1 MNPLFRGISVARTG
15 GPTLKSVRHMKNLSA
30 VLHEIR
36 HRSVG
41 IDQIPYE
48 AYTDPLGYV
57 RWDPNFLDAYPD
69 LNPLKTIQESL
80 VECSIPDASEAFR
93 VENRN
98 LERGTVA
105 NRIVERALSRK
116 LSANLD
122 MHFHERSFGF
132 RPGRSPEM
140 AILEVR
146 KAVRDGAHW
155 ALKTDFQDFFESV
168 DRTILEN
175 KLRETIPDEAMCDA
189 LMAVTSPA
197 VVVHARTLQRR
208 NGLPQGNGLSP
219 FLSNLYL
226 HSFDEACSHLEYFRY
241 ADDMLVLGRSW
252 KEVTEALRH
261 IRRLGRS
268 LGLRLNPKKTFVC
281 DLYMKPLVF
290 LGYELRGGNIYP
302 PEEAIRR
309 LQQKLEFRGIGDR
322 KALLEGFV
330 HRYRIGPV
338 RKTFRRLDRQLHQLL
353 PPGMSLVSL
362 LEVIRQRERDIRR
375 RKQQQID
382 GGQLR
387 PSHGQGCGIPDEK
400 AVSGSPPHPAQP
412 GAATPDGT
420 AAPALREYPPILE
433 ETPMRSPEY
442 LNFIRTR
449 PCSFCGNPL
458 TEPHHCIKRLRGI
471 SEARLAQ
478 KGSDYLA
485 IPVCR
490 KCHEDIRDGRL
501 QPRREEYLELCLI
514 NLICYLDASQKRE
527 NPATVDAAVP
537 LGG

>member
-1 MNPLFRGISVARTG
+1 MA
-15 GPTLKSVRHMKNLSA
+15 NLSA
-30 VLHEIR
+30 VLHEINR
-36 HRSVG
+36 RPVG
-41 IDQIPYE
+41 VDGIPYE
-48 AYTDPLGYV
+48 AYVDPLAYV
-57 RWDPNFLDAYPD
+57 RWDPNLLNFCPNLD
-69 LNPLKTIQESL
+69 PLRTIQESL
-80 VECSIPDASEAFR
+80 IECPIPDASEAFR

-105 NRIVERALSRK
+105 NRIVERAITRK
-116 LSANLD
+116 LTSNVD
-122 MHFHERSFGF
+122 RCFSDRSFGY

-146 KAVRDGAHW
+146 KAVHGGSHW
-155 ALKTDFQDFFESV
+155 ALKVDFESFFDSI
-168 DRTILEN
+168 DRRVMESQ
-175 KLRETIPDEAMCDA
+175 LRETIADEVLCDA
-189 LMAVTSPA
+189 VMTVTAPA
-197 VVVHARTLQRR
+197 IVIHGRTVQRR

-226 HSFDEACSHLEYFRY
+226 HRFDEACSHLEYFRY

-252 KEVTEALRH
+252 EEVTEALRH

-268 LGLRLNPKKTFVC
+268 LGLRLKPKKTFIC
-281 DLYMKPLVF
+281 DLYKKPLVF

-338 RKTFRRLDRQLHQLL
+338 SKTFRRLDRQLRQLL
-353 PPGMSLVSL
+353 PPRMSLVSL

-375 RKQQQID
+375 RKQQID
-382 GGQLR
+382 IRQLR
-387 PSHGQGCGIPDEK
+387 RSHGQGCGIPDEK
-400 AVSGSPPHPAQP
+400 AVSGSPPHPTQP
-412 GAATPDGT
+412 GTTFPNGDVVL
-420 AAPALREYPPILE
+420 ALRERLPIFE
-433 ETPMRSPEY
+433 EIPMRSPEY

-458 TEPHHCIKRLRGI
+458 TQPHHCIKRLRGI

-485 IPVCR
+485 IPVCH

-514 NLICYLDASQKRE
+514 NLICYLDASQKGE
-527 NPATVDAAVP
+527 NSATVDAAVP